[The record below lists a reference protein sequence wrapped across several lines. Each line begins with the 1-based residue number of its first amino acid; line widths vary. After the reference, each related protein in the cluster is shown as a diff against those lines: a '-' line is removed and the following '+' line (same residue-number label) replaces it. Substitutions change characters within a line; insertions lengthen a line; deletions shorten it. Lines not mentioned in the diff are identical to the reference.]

1 VADLIGCAV
10 FVPLQDLG
18 DVERRAQAAE
28 IRHQELSAKLP
39 EATAPLLRQISSLQ
53 DASSA
58 QVTSQLLAVVNQTFL
73 LRSSA
78 AERAGCSM
86 DHAGKHEQRG

>member
-1 VADLIGCAV
+1 VR
-10 FVPLQDLG
+10 FVLLQDLG

-39 EATAPLLRQISSLQ
+39 EATTPLLRQISSLQ

-58 QVTSQLLAVVNQTFL
+58 QVTSQLLA
-73 LRSSA
+73 
-78 AERAGCSM
+78 
-86 DHAGKHEQRG
+86 AGKVATFCATLLLTRLVAVWLLQA